1 MTRRQLLALRGSAA
15 SAVATLGAALSHS
28 WAGGH
33 LPPAILVVAMA
44 VLLAAPG
51 MALMGARPRPVRI
64 GITVPVL
71 QAAFHAVFTLLGA
84 PAAGAGVVGG
94 HDHHHGAAGHLL
106 SAAGYAGSLDAGMI
120 AAHAAAAVVTV
131 AILLYGERAVLAVRA
146 WAADWV
152 GARAVVP
159 RPVTRVRLRIVR
171 SSRVLRARLEV
182 ASAGPRGPPL
192 PCV

>member
-15 SAVATLGAALSHS
+15 SAVATLVAALSHS

-33 LPPAILVVAMA
+33 LPPALLVVGMA
-44 VLLAAPG
+44 VLLAVPG

-84 PAAGAGVVGG
+84 PVAGEGIAGG
-94 HDHHHGAAGHLL
+94 HDHHGAGAHLL
-106 SAAGYAGSLDAGMI
+106 AGAGRAESLDAGMI
-120 AAHAAAAVVTV
+120 AAHAVAAIVTV
-131 AILLYGERAVLAVRA
+131 AILLHGERAVLAVRA
-146 WAADWV
+146 WAADWA
-152 GARAVVP
+152 GARTIVP
-159 RPVTRVRLRIVR
+159 RPRPRLRLRVAR
-171 SSRVLRARLEV
+171 SSLVLRARLEA
-182 ASAGPRGPPL
+182 ASARSRGPPL